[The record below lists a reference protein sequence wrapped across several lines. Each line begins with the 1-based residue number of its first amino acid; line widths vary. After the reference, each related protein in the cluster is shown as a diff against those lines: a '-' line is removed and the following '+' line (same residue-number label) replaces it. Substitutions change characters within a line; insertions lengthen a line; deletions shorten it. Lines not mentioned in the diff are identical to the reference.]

1 MENKEL
7 LSQVEKKA
15 QAWLDGKYDE
25 KTKEEVRQM
34 LQSSDKS
41 ALIDAFYKDLE
52 FGTGGLRGKMGA
64 GSNRMNIYTVGSATQ
79 GLANYLKKAFAG
91 QKQISVVIGHDCRNN
106 SRLFAE
112 TVANIFSANG
122 IKAYLFDD
130 LRPTPEMSYAIRLL
144 GCQSGV
150 NVTASHNPKIYNG
163 YKAYWSDG
171 AQIIAPHDK
180 NIIEEVGK
188 ITSVDQ
194 IKFEGNPDLI
204 EYIGEEIDAK
214 YIDTIK
220 ANVLDPAVIARQHDL
235 KIVYTPIH
243 GTGRHIIPR
252 TLAAIGFTN
261 VHHVAPQDVV
271 TGNFPTVSSPNP
283 EEPAAMQMAI
293 KKGEEIGADI
303 VMASDP
309 DADRIGLVVKNDE
322 GKYIILN
329 GNQTALFLTWYLLK
343 KWKENGKVDGKQFV
357 IKTIVTT
364 EVIKEMAVRNGVGF
378 YDVYTGFKWIAAK
391 IREEE
396 GKTKYIGGGEESFGY
411 LPYDAVR
418 DKDAP
423 ASIALMAE
431 IAAWAKDNKIKL
443 YDLLKQI
450 YVEYGFSKEKMIYI
464 VREGKEGADQ
474 ILVLMKEYREN
485 PPKTMGGSEVV
496 VVKDYKTLEAKDLR
510 TGKVTPIDMP
520 EPSNVLQ
527 YFTADGSKVSVRPS
541 GTEPKIKFYFEVK
554 VPMKDASEWAKA
566 NEAADQKITLAA
578 KDMKAL

>member
-7 LSQVEKKA
+7 LKAVEAKA
-15 QAWLDGKYDE
+15 QSWLDGQYDE
-25 KTKEEVRQM
+25 KTKSEVRSM
-34 LQSSDKS
+34 LESADKS

-79 GLANYLKKAFAG
+79 GLANYLNKEFAG
-91 QKQISVVIGHDCRNN
+91 LKQISVVVGHDCRNN

-122 IKAYLFDD
+122 IKAYLFDG
-130 LRPTPEMSYAIRLL
+130 LRPTPEMSFAIRKL

-150 NVTASHNPKIYNG
+150 IITASHNPKIYNG
-163 YKAYWSDG
+163 YKAYWNDG

-188 ITSVDQ
+188 ITSVSQ
-194 IKFEGNPDLI
+194 IKFQGNPDLI
-204 EYIGEEIDAK
+204 EIIGEEIDAE
-214 YIDTIK
+214 YIANIK
-220 ANVLDPAVIARQHDL
+220 SCVLDQALVDRQHDL

-252 TLAAIGFTN
+252 TLATIGFTN
-261 VHHVAPQDVV
+261 VTHVPAQDVIS
-271 TGNFPTVSSPNP
+271 GDFPTVASPNP
-283 EEPAAMQMAI
+283 EEPAAMAMAI
-293 KKGEEIGADI
+293 KKGEEIDADI

-309 DADRIGLVVKNDE
+309 DADRIGVVVKNDE
-322 GKYIILN
+322 GKFIILN
-329 GNQTALFLTWYLLK
+329 GNQTCLILTWFLLNQ
-343 KWKENGKVDGKQFV
+343 WKESGKIDGKEFV

-364 EVIKEMAVRNGVGF
+364 EVIREMAKKYGVGF

-391 IREEE
+391 IREQE
-396 GKTKYIGGGEESFGY
+396 GKTKFIGGGEESFGY

-423 ASIALMAE
+423 ASIALMAQ
-431 IAAWAKDNKIKL
+431 IAAWAKDKGIKI

-450 YVEYGFSKEKMIYI
+450 YAEFGFSKEKMIYI

-474 ILVLMKEYREN
+474 ILALMKDYREN
-485 PPKTMGGSEVV
+485 PPTNMGGSKVV
-496 VVKDYKTLEAKDLR
+496 IVKDYQSLTQKDLR
-510 TGKVTPIDMP
+510 TGEVTKLDMP
-520 EPSNVLQ
+520 ATSNVLQ
-527 YFTADGSKVSVRPS
+527 YFTEDGSKVSVRPS

-554 VPMKDASEWAKA
+554 VKMSNVSEWAKVNA
-566 NEAADQKITLAA
+566 EADKKIEQAA
-578 KDMKAL
+578 EDMKAV

>member
-1 MENKEL
+1 MEDKEL
-7 LSQVEKKA
+7 LKQVEAKA
-15 QAWLDGKYDE
+15 QAWLDGKYDD
-25 KTKEEVRQM
+25 KTKDEVRAM
-34 LQSSDKS
+34 LNDSDKS

-79 GLANYLKKAFAG
+79 GLANYLNEAFKG
-91 QKQISVVIGHDCRNN
+91 QKISVVVGHDCRNN

-130 LRPTPEMSYAIRLL
+130 LRPTPEMSFAIREL

-150 NVTASHNPKIYNG
+150 IITASHNPKIYNG

-180 NIIEEVGK
+180 NIIDEVGK

-194 IKFEGNPDLI
+194 IKFQGNPDLI
-204 EYIGEEIDAK
+204 EIIGEEIDAK
-214 YIDTIK
+214 YIANIK
-220 ANVLDPAVIARQHDL
+220 GCVLDQALIERQKDL

-252 TLAAIGFTN
+252 TLAAIGFEN
-261 VHHVAPQDVV
+261 VIHVAQQDVV
-271 TGNFPTVSSPNP
+271 TGNFPTVPSPNP
-283 EEPAAMQMAI
+283 EEPAAMAMAI
-293 KKGEEIGADI
+293 KKGEEADADI

-309 DADRIGLVVKNDE
+309 DADRIGVVVKNDE

-329 GNQTALFLTWYLLK
+329 GNQTCLILTWFLLNQ
-343 KWKENGKVDGKQFV
+343 WKESGKIDGKQFI

-364 EVIKEMAVRNGVGF
+364 EVIREMAKKYGVGF

-391 IREEE
+391 IREQE

-423 ASIALMAE
+423 ASIALMAQ
-431 IAAWAKDNKIKL
+431 IAAWAKDKGITL

-450 YVEYGFSKEKMIYI
+450 YVEFGFSKEKMIYI
-464 VREGKEGADQ
+464 VREGKAGADE
-474 ILVLMKEYREN
+474 IVALMKGYREN
-485 PPKTMGGSEVV
+485 PPATMGGSKVV
-496 VVKDYKTLEAKDLR
+496 LVKDYQNLTEKNVI
-510 TGKVTPIDMP
+510 TGEVKPLDMP
-520 EPSNVLQ
+520 AKSNVLQ
-527 YFTADGSKVSVRPS
+527 YFTEDGSKVSVRPS

-554 VPMKDASEWAKA
+554 VPMNDKGEWAKA
-566 NEAADQKITLAA
+566 NAEADKKIELAA
-578 KDMKAL
+578 KDMKAC

>member
-1 MENKEL
+1 MEDKEL
-7 LSQVEKKA
+7 LKQVEAKA
-15 QAWLDGKYDE
+15 QAWLDGKYDD
-25 KTKEEVRQM
+25 KTKDEVRAM
-34 LQSSDKS
+34 LNDSDKS

-79 GLANYLKKAFAG
+79 GLANYLNEAFKG
-91 QKQISVVIGHDCRNN
+91 QKISVVVGHDCRNN

-130 LRPTPEMSYAIRLL
+130 LRPTPEMSFAIREL

-150 NVTASHNPKIYNG
+150 IITASHNPKIYNG

-180 NIIEEVGK
+180 NIIDEVGK

-194 IKFEGNPDLI
+194 IKFQGNPDLI
-204 EYIGEEIDAK
+204 EIIGEEIDAK
-214 YIDTIK
+214 YIANIK
-220 ANVLDPAVIARQHDL
+220 ACVLDKALIERQKDL

-252 TLAAIGFTN
+252 TLAAIGFEN
-261 VHHVAPQDVV
+261 VIHVAQQDVV
-271 TGNFPTVSSPNP
+271 TGNFPTVPSPNP
-283 EEPAAMQMAI
+283 EEPAAMAMAI
-293 KKGEEIGADI
+293 KKGEEVDADI

-309 DADRIGLVVKNDE
+309 DADRIGVVVKNDE

-329 GNQTALFLTWYLLK
+329 GNQTCLILTWFLLNQ
-343 KWKENGKVDGKQFV
+343 WKESGKIDGKQFI

-364 EVIKEMAVRNGVGF
+364 EVIREMAKKYGVGF

-391 IREEE
+391 IREQE

-423 ASIALMAE
+423 ASIALMAQ
-431 IAAWAKDNKIKL
+431 IAAWAKDKGIKL

-450 YVEYGFSKEKMIYI
+450 YVEFGFSKEKMIYI
-464 VREGKEGADQ
+464 VREGKAGADE
-474 ILVLMKEYREN
+474 IVALMKGYREN
-485 PPKTMGGSEVV
+485 PPATMGGSKVV
-496 VVKDYKTLEAKDLR
+496 LVKDYQNLTEKNVI
-510 TGKVTPIDMP
+510 TGEVKPLDMP
-520 EPSNVLQ
+520 AKSNVLQ
-527 YFTADGSKVSVRPS
+527 YFTEDGSKVSVRPS

-554 VPMKDASEWAKA
+554 VPMKDKSEWAKA
-566 NEAADQKITLAA
+566 NAEADKKIELAA
-578 KDMKAL
+578 KDMKAC

>member
-1 MENKEL
+1 MEDKEL
-7 LSQVEKKA
+7 MKSVLAKA
-15 QAWLDGKYDE
+15 QQWLDGKYDE
-25 KTKEEVRQM
+25 ATKSEVRSM
-34 LQSSDKS
+34 MEAEDKS

-79 GLANYLKKAFAG
+79 GLANYLNKEFAG
-91 QKQISVVIGHDCRNN
+91 KGQIKVVVGHDCRNN

-130 LRPTPEMSYAIRLL
+130 LRPTPEISFAIREL

-150 NVTASHNPKIYNG
+150 NITASHNPKIYNG

-171 AQIIAPHDK
+171 AQIIAPHDT
-180 NIIEEVGK
+180 NIIDEVNK

-194 IKFEGNPDLI
+194 IKFQGNPDLI
-204 EYIGEEIDAK
+204 EFIGEEIDAK
-214 YIDTIK
+214 YIANIK
-220 ANVLDPAVIARQHDL
+220 ACVLDKELIRRQHDL

-252 TLAAIGFTN
+252 TLNAIGFDN
-261 VHHVAPQDVV
+261 IIHVAAQDVI
-271 TGNFPTVSSPNP
+271 TGNFPTTPSPNP
-283 EEPAAMQMAI
+283 EEPAAMAMAI
-293 KKGEEIGADI
+293 KRGEETEADI

-309 DADRIGLVVKNDE
+309 DADRIGVVVKNDE

-329 GNQTALFLTWYLLK
+329 GNQTALILTWFLLNQ
-343 KWKENGKVDGKQFV
+343 WKESGKIDGKQFV

-364 EVIKEMAVRNGVGF
+364 EVITEMAKKYGVGM

-391 IREEE
+391 ILEQE

-423 ASIALMAE
+423 ASIALMAQ
-431 IAAWAKDNKIKL
+431 IAAWAKDKGIKL

-450 YVEYGFSKEKMIYI
+450 YAEFGFSKEKMIYI
-464 VREGKEGADQ
+464 VREGKEGADE
-474 ILVLMKEYREN
+474 IRNLMKEYREN
-485 PPKTMGGSEVV
+485 PPVTMGGSKVAI
-496 VVKDYKTLEAKDLR
+496 VKDYQNLTEKNIL
-510 TGKVTPIDMP
+510 TGEVKPLDMP
-520 EPSNVLQ
+520 CTSNVLQ
-527 YFTADGSKVSVRPS
+527 YFTEDGSKVSVRPS

-554 VPMKDASEWAKA
+554 VPMKDTSEWAQA
-566 NEAADQKITLAA
+566 CAAADKKIEQAA
-578 KDMKAL
+578 KDMKAI

>member
-7 LSQVEKKA
+7 LKAVEAKA
-15 QAWLDGKYDE
+15 QSWLDGQYDE
-25 KTKEEVRQM
+25 KTKSEVRAM
-34 LQSSDKS
+34 LESADKS

-79 GLANYLKKAFAG
+79 GLANYLNKEFAG
-91 QKQISVVIGHDCRNN
+91 LKQISVVVGHDCRNN

-122 IKAYLFDD
+122 IKAYLFDG
-130 LRPTPEMSYAIRLL
+130 LRPTPEMSFAIRKL

-150 NVTASHNPKIYNG
+150 IITASHNPKIYNG
-163 YKAYWSDG
+163 YKAYWNDG

-188 ITSVDQ
+188 ITSVSQ
-194 IKFEGNPDLI
+194 IKFQGNPDLI
-204 EYIGEEIDAK
+204 EIIGEEIDAE
-214 YIDTIK
+214 YIANIK
-220 ANVLDPAVIARQHDL
+220 SCVLDQALVDRQHDL

-252 TLAAIGFTN
+252 TLATIGFTN
-261 VHHVAPQDVV
+261 VTHVPAQDVIS
-271 TGNFPTVSSPNP
+271 GDFPTVASPNP
-283 EEPAAMQMAI
+283 EEPAAMAMAI
-293 KKGEEIGADI
+293 KKGEEIDADI

-309 DADRIGLVVKNDE
+309 DADRIGVVVKNDE
-322 GKYIILN
+322 GKFIILN
-329 GNQTALFLTWYLLK
+329 GNQTCLILTWFLLNQ
-343 KWKENGKVDGKQFV
+343 WKESGKIDGKEFV

-364 EVIKEMAVRNGVGF
+364 EVIREMAKKYGVGF

-391 IREEE
+391 IREQE
-396 GKTKYIGGGEESFGY
+396 GKTKFIGGGEESFGY

-423 ASIALMAE
+423 ASIALMAQ
-431 IAAWAKDNKIKL
+431 IAAWAKDKGIKI

-450 YVEYGFSKEKMIYI
+450 YAEFGFSKEKMIYI

-474 ILVLMKEYREN
+474 ILALMKDYREN
-485 PPKTMGGSEVV
+485 PPTNMGGSKVV
-496 VVKDYKTLEAKDLR
+496 IVKDYQSLTQKDLR
-510 TGKVTPIDMP
+510 TGEVTKLDMP
-520 EPSNVLQ
+520 ATSNVLQ
-527 YFTADGSKVSVRPS
+527 YFTEDGSKVSVRPS

-554 VPMKDASEWAKA
+554 VKMSNVSEWAKVNA
-566 NEAADQKITLAA
+566 EADKKIEQAA
-578 KDMKAL
+578 EDMKAV

>member
-1 MENKEL
+1 MEDKEL
-7 LSQVEKKA
+7 LKQVEAKA
-15 QAWLDGKYDE
+15 QAWLDGKYDD
-25 KTKEEVRQM
+25 KTKDEVRAM
-34 LQSSDKS
+34 LTNPDKS

-79 GLANYLKKAFAG
+79 GLANYLNQAFKG
-91 QKQISVVIGHDCRNN
+91 QKISVVVGHDCRNN

-130 LRPTPEMSYAIRLL
+130 LRPTPEMSFAIREL

-150 NVTASHNPKIYNG
+150 IITASHNPKIYNG
-163 YKAYWSDG
+163 YKAYWNDG

-180 NIIEEVGK
+180 NIIDEVGK

-194 IKFEGNPDLI
+194 IKFQGNPDLI
-204 EYIGEEIDAK
+204 EIIGEEIDAK
-214 YIDTIK
+214 YIANIK
-220 ANVLDPAVIARQHDL
+220 ACVLDPALIERQKDL

-261 VHHVAPQDVV
+261 VNHVAPQDVV
-271 TGNFPTVSSPNP
+271 TGDFPTVASPNP
-283 EEPAAMQMAI
+283 EEPAAMAMAI
-293 KKGEEIGADI
+293 KKGEQIDADI

-309 DADRIGLVVKNDE
+309 DADRIGVVVKNDE
-322 GKYIILN
+322 GKFIILN
-329 GNQTALFLTWYLLK
+329 GNQTCLILTWFLLNQ
-343 KWKENGKVDGKQFV
+343 WKESGKIDGKQFV

-364 EVIKEMAVRNGVGF
+364 EVIREMAKKYGVGF

-391 IREEE
+391 IREQE

-423 ASIALMAE
+423 ASIALMAQ
-431 IAAWAKDNKIKL
+431 IAAWAKDKGIKL

-450 YVEYGFSKEKMIYI
+450 YAEFGFSKEKMIYI
-464 VREGKEGADQ
+464 VREGKAGADE
-474 ILVLMKEYREN
+474 IVALMKGYREN
-485 PPKTMGGSEVV
+485 PPATMGGSKVV
-496 VVKDYKTLEAKDLR
+496 TVKDYQNLTEKNIL
-510 TGKVTPIDMP
+510 TGEVKPLDMP
-520 EPSNVLQ
+520 AKSNVLQ
-527 YFTADGSKVSVRPS
+527 YFTEDGSKVSVRPS

-554 VPMKDASEWAKA
+554 TPMKDASEWAKA
-566 NEAADQKITLAA
+566 NAEADKKIEQAA
-578 KDMKAL
+578 KDMKAI

>member
-1 MENKEL
+1 MEDKEL
-7 LSQVEKKA
+7 IKAVEAKA
-15 QAWLDGKYDE
+15 QAWLDGQYDE
-25 KTKEEVRQM
+25 KTKSEVRAM
-34 LQSSDKS
+34 MESADKS

-79 GLANYLKKAFAG
+79 GLSNYLNREFASL
-91 QKQISVVIGHDCRNN
+91 KQISVVVGHDCRNN

-122 IKAYLFDD
+122 IKVYLFDG
-130 LRPTPEMSYAIRLL
+130 LRPTPEMSFAIRQL

-150 NVTASHNPKIYNG
+150 IITASHNPKIYNG

-180 NIIEEVGK
+180 NIIDEVNK
-188 ITSVDQ
+188 ITQVSQ
-194 IKFEGNPDLI
+194 IKFTGNPDLI
-204 EYIGEEIDAK
+204 EIIGEELDAK
-214 YIDTIK
+214 YIQNIK
-220 ANVLDPAVIARQHDL
+220 ACVLDADLIKRQHDI

-261 VHHVAPQDVV
+261 VVHVSAQDVIS
-271 TGNFPTVSSPNP
+271 GDFPTVASPNP
-283 EEPAAMQMAI
+283 EEPAAMAMAI
-293 KKGEEIGADI
+293 KKGEQIDADI

-309 DADRIGLVVKNDE
+309 DADRIGVVVKNDE
-322 GKYIILN
+322 GKYVILN
-329 GNQTALFLTWYLLK
+329 GNQTCLILTWFLLNQ
-343 KWKENGKVDGKQFV
+343 WKESGKIDGKQFV

-364 EVIKEMAVRNGVGF
+364 EVIKEMANKYGVGF

-391 IREEE
+391 IKEQE

-423 ASIALMAE
+423 ASIALMAQ
-431 IAAWAKDNKIKL
+431 IAAWAKDKGIKL

-450 YVEYGFSKEKMIYI
+450 YVDFGFSKEKMIYI

-474 ILVLMKEYREN
+474 IQALMKGYREN
-485 PPKTMGGSEVV
+485 PPATMGGSKVV
-496 VVKDYKTLEAKDLR
+496 IVKDYQNLTQKDLR
-510 TGKVTPIDMP
+510 TGEVTKLDMP
-520 EPSNVLQ
+520 ATSNVLQ
-527 YFTADGSKVSVRPS
+527 YFTEDGSKVSVRPS

-554 VPMKDASEWAKA
+554 GIMKSTADWAAA
-566 NEAADQKITLAA
+566 NAQADTRIEQAA
-578 KDMKAL
+578 KDMKAI

>member
-1 MENKEL
+1 MEDKEL
-7 LSQVEKKA
+7 IKAVEAKA
-15 QAWLDGKYDE
+15 QAWIDGQYDE
-25 KTKEEVRQM
+25 KTKSEVRAM
-34 LQSSDKS
+34 MESADKS

-79 GLANYLKKAFAG
+79 GLSNYLNREFASL
-91 QKQISVVIGHDCRNN
+91 KQISVVVGHDCRNN

-122 IKAYLFDD
+122 IKVYLFDG
-130 LRPTPEMSYAIRLL
+130 LRPTPEMSFAIRQL

-150 NVTASHNPKIYNG
+150 IITASHNPKIYNG

-180 NIIEEVGK
+180 NIIDEVNK
-188 ITSVDQ
+188 ITQVSQ
-194 IKFEGNPDLI
+194 IKFTGNPDLI
-204 EYIGEEIDAK
+204 EIIGEELDAK
-214 YIDTIK
+214 YIQNIK
-220 ANVLDPAVIARQHDL
+220 ACVLDADLIKRQHDI

-261 VHHVAPQDVV
+261 VVHVPAQDVIS
-271 TGNFPTVSSPNP
+271 GDFPTVASPNP
-283 EEPAAMQMAI
+283 EEPAAMAMAI
-293 KKGEEIGADI
+293 KKGEQIDADI

-309 DADRIGLVVKNDE
+309 DADRIGVVVKNDE
-322 GKYIILN
+322 GKYVILN
-329 GNQTALFLTWYLLK
+329 GNQTCLILTWFLLNQ
-343 KWKENGKVDGKQFV
+343 WKESGKIDGKQFV

-364 EVIKEMAVRNGVGF
+364 EVIKEMANKYGVGF

-391 IREEE
+391 IKEQE

-423 ASIALMAE
+423 ASIALMAQ
-431 IAAWAKDNKIKL
+431 IAAWAKDKGIKL

-450 YVEYGFSKEKMIYI
+450 YVDFGFSKEKMIYI

-474 ILVLMKEYREN
+474 IQALMKGYREN
-485 PPKTMGGSEVV
+485 PPATMGGSKVV
-496 VVKDYKTLEAKDLR
+496 IVKDYQNLTQKDLR
-510 TGKVTPIDMP
+510 TGEVTKLDMP
-520 EPSNVLQ
+520 ATSNVLQ
-527 YFTADGSKVSVRPS
+527 YFTEDGSKVSVRPS

-554 VPMKDASEWAKA
+554 GVMKSTADWAAA
-566 NEAADQKITLAA
+566 NAQADTRIEQAA
-578 KDMKAL
+578 KDMKAI

>member
-1 MENKEL
+1 MGNNEL
-7 LSQVEKKA
+7 LKSVEKKA
-15 QAWLDGKYDE
+15 QAWLDGQYDDE
-25 KTKEEVRQM
+25 TKKEVKALM
-34 LQSSDKS
+34 DNPDKS

-52 FGTGGLRGKMGA
+52 FGTGGLRGKMGV
-64 GSNRMNIYTVGSATQ
+64 GTNRMNIYTVGSATQ
-79 GLANYLKKAFAG
+79 GLANYLHKAFADL
-91 QKQISVVIGHDCRNN
+91 KQISVVIGHDCRNN

-130 LRPTPEMSYAIRLL
+130 LRPTPEMSFAIRKL

-150 NVTASHNPKIYNG
+150 IVTASHNPKIYNG

-180 NIIEEVGK
+180 NIIDEVGK
-188 ITSVDQ
+188 ITSVGQ
-194 IKFEGNPDLI
+194 IKFQGNPELI
-204 EYIGEEIDAK
+204 QIIGEDLDAPYLEAVK
-214 YIDTIK
+214 Q
-220 ANVLDPAVIARQHDL
+220 NVLAPDVIKRQHDL

-252 TLAAIGFTN
+252 ALANVGFTN
-261 VHHVAPQDVV
+261 VFHVAEQDVV
-271 TGNFPTVSSPNP
+271 TGDFPTVASPNP
-283 EEPAAMQMAI
+283 EEPAAMQLAI
-293 KKGEEIGADI
+293 KKGEEVGADI

-309 DADRIGLVVKNDE
+309 DADRIGVVVKNDE

-329 GNQTALFLTWYLLK
+329 GNQTALILTWYLLK
-343 KWKENGKVDGKQFV
+343 KWKENGKIDGKQFI

-364 EVIKEMAVRNGVGF
+364 EVIKEMATRNGIGF
-378 YDVYTGFKWIAAK
+378 FDVYTGFKWIAAK
-391 IREEE
+391 IRELE
-396 GKTKYIGGGEESFGY
+396 GKMKYIGGGEESFGF

-423 ASIALMAE
+423 ASIVLMAE
-431 IAAWAKDNKIKL
+431 IAAWAKDNNIKL

-474 ILVLMKEYREN
+474 ILNLMKEYRQA
-485 PPKTMGGSEVV
+485 PPKTMGGSPVV
-496 VVKDYKTLEAKDLR
+496 IVKDYQSLEEKDLR
-510 TGKVTPIDMP
+510 TGKVTKMDMP
-520 EPSNVLQ
+520 ATSNVLQ
-527 YFTADGSKVSVRPS
+527 YYTEDGSKVSVRPS

-554 VPMKDASEWAKA
+554 VPMASAADWAKA
-566 NEAADQKITLAA
+566 NEAADKKIEQAA
-578 KDMKAL
+578 KDMKAV

>member
-1 MENKEL
+1 MEDKEL
-7 LSQVEKKA
+7 LKQVEAKA
-15 QAWLDGKYDE
+15 QAWLDGKYDD
-25 KTKEEVRQM
+25 KTKDEVRAM
-34 LQSSDKS
+34 LTNPDKS

-79 GLANYLKKAFAG
+79 GLANYLNQAFKG
-91 QKQISVVIGHDCRNN
+91 QKISVVVGHDCRNN

-130 LRPTPEMSYAIRLL
+130 LRPTPEMSFAIREL

-150 NVTASHNPKIYNG
+150 IITASHNPKIYNG
-163 YKAYWSDG
+163 YKAYWNDG

-180 NIIEEVGK
+180 NIIDEVGK

-194 IKFEGNPDLI
+194 IKFQGNPDLI
-204 EYIGEEIDAK
+204 EIIGEEIDAK
-214 YIDTIK
+214 YIANIK
-220 ANVLDPAVIARQHDL
+220 ACVLDPALVERQKDL

-261 VHHVAPQDVV
+261 VNHVAPQDVV
-271 TGNFPTVSSPNP
+271 TGDFPTVASPNP
-283 EEPAAMQMAI
+283 EEPAAMAMAI
-293 KKGEEIGADI
+293 KKGEQIDADI

-309 DADRIGLVVKNDE
+309 DADRIGVVVKNDE
-322 GKYIILN
+322 GKFIILN
-329 GNQTALFLTWYLLK
+329 GNQTCLILTWFLLNQ
-343 KWKENGKVDGKQFV
+343 WKESGKIDGKQFV

-364 EVIKEMAVRNGVGF
+364 EVIREMAKKYGVGF

-391 IREEE
+391 IREQE

-423 ASIALMAE
+423 ASIALMAQ
-431 IAAWAKDNKIKL
+431 IAAWAKDKGIKL

-450 YVEYGFSKEKMIYI
+450 YAEFGFSKEKMIYI
-464 VREGKEGADQ
+464 VREGKAGADE
-474 ILVLMKEYREN
+474 IVALMKGYREN
-485 PPKTMGGSEVV
+485 PPATMGGSKVV
-496 VVKDYKTLEAKDLR
+496 IVKDYQNLTEKNLI
-510 TGKVTPIDMP
+510 TGEVKPLDMP
-520 EPSNVLQ
+520 AKSNVLQ
-527 YFTADGSKVSVRPS
+527 YFTEDGSKVSVRPS

-554 VPMKDASEWAKA
+554 TPMKDASEWAKA
-566 NEAADQKITLAA
+566 NAEADKKIEQAA
-578 KDMKAL
+578 KDMKAI

>member
-1 MENKEL
+1 MEDKEL
-7 LSQVEKKA
+7 LKQVEAKA
-15 QAWLDGKYDE
+15 QAWLDGKYDD
-25 KTKEEVRQM
+25 KTKDEVRAM
-34 LQSSDKS
+34 LNDSDKS

-79 GLANYLKKAFAG
+79 GLANYLNEAFKG
-91 QKQISVVIGHDCRNN
+91 QKISVVVGHDCRNN

-130 LRPTPEMSYAIRLL
+130 LRPTPEMSFAIREL

-150 NVTASHNPKIYNG
+150 IITASHNPKIYNG

-180 NIIEEVGK
+180 NIIDEVGK

-194 IKFEGNPDLI
+194 IKFQGNPDLI
-204 EYIGEEIDAK
+204 EIIGEEIDAK
-214 YIDTIK
+214 YIANIK
-220 ANVLDPAVIARQHDL
+220 GCVLDQALIERQKDL

-252 TLAAIGFTN
+252 TLAAIGFEN
-261 VHHVAPQDVV
+261 VIHVAQQDVV
-271 TGNFPTVSSPNP
+271 TGNFPTVPSPNP
-283 EEPAAMQMAI
+283 EEPAAMAMAI
-293 KKGEEIGADI
+293 KKGEEVDADI

-309 DADRIGLVVKNDE
+309 DADRIGVVVKNDE

-329 GNQTALFLTWYLLK
+329 GNQTCLILTWFLLNQ
-343 KWKENGKVDGKQFV
+343 WKESGKIDGKQFI

-364 EVIKEMAVRNGVGF
+364 EVIREMAKKYGVGF

-391 IREEE
+391 IREQE

-423 ASIALMAE
+423 ASIALMAQ
-431 IAAWAKDNKIKL
+431 IAAWAKDKGITL

-450 YVEYGFSKEKMIYI
+450 YVEFGFSKEKMIYI
-464 VREGKEGADQ
+464 VREGKAGADE
-474 ILVLMKEYREN
+474 IVALMKGYREN
-485 PPKTMGGSEVV
+485 PPATMGGSKVV
-496 VVKDYKTLEAKDLR
+496 LVKDYQNLTEKNVI
-510 TGKVTPIDMP
+510 TGEVKPLDMP
-520 EPSNVLQ
+520 AKSNVLQ
-527 YFTADGSKVSVRPS
+527 YFTEDGSKVSVRPS

-554 VPMKDASEWAKA
+554 VPMNDKGEWAKA
-566 NEAADQKITLAA
+566 NAEADKKIELAA
-578 KDMKAL
+578 KDMKAC